1 MYIDNTM
8 GASAQTSLNQG
19 IVFIQICLID
29 GPERIVEE
37 VLPPNR
43 KTEHIE
49 AVIVHEVPHLSCPVV
64 T

>member
-1 MYIDNTM
+1 MYINDTI
-8 GASAQTSLNQG
+8 GSSAQTSLNKG

-49 AVIVHEVPHLSCPVV
+49 AVIVHEVPHLSCAVIP
-64 T
+64 